1 MTDRSHTLDR
11 GAPPRLVPDRRPP
24 AARAQ
29 RTPRLAPAMPAACVT
44 GGCGGPEPAL
54 PPPPSFG
61 EVRVDGIEIPPEAI
75 AQEIQHHPAPDAETA
90 WREAARALVVRELLL
105 REARRRGIAADPE
118 SDEAGRRES
127 DDDALVRA
135 LLDEAVE
142 PEEPGEAEC
151 RRFYAA
157 RRERFRTPDL
167 FEVAH
172 VLIAPEAE
180 DAAAW
185 EAAET
190 QARAV
195 IAEVGDD
202 PAAFAAAARAL
213 SACPSAAQDGALGQ
227 VRRGE
232 LLPVVQ
238 AALEAIPE
246 GTTRR
251 EPVRSPHG
259 WHVLRLHRRIAGR
272 ALPYEAVAGKIA
284 ETLGA
289 RSWSLAATRFV
300 ATLAAA
306 AEIEGVT
313 VEGAAGQGA
322 A

>member
-1 MTDRSHTLDR
+1 MTDRRGTGSDTLDR

-29 RTPRLAPAMPAACVT
+29 LAPRLGPAKPAACQV

-75 AQEIQHHPAPDAETA
+75 AREIQHHPAPDAETA

-105 REARRRGIAADPE
+105 REARRRGIEAAPE
-118 SDEAGRRES
+118 TDEAGRRES

-135 LLDEAVE
+135 LLEEAVE

-151 RRFYAA
+151 SRFYEA

-172 VLIAPEAE
+172 VLIAPEGE
-180 DAAAW
+180 DEAAW
-185 EAAET
+185 ADAE
-190 QARAV
+190 ARARLV
-195 IAEVGDD
+195 IGEVGDD
-202 PAAFAAAARAL
+202 PSAFAAAAREL

-232 LLPVVQ
+232 LLPAVQ

-246 GTTRR
+246 GTTRA

-259 WHVLRLHRRIAGR
+259 WHVLRLHRRHPGR
-272 ALPYEAVAGKIA
+272 ELPFEAVAGRIA
-284 ETLGA
+284 ETLAA

-300 ATLAAA
+300 ASLAAG

-313 VEGAAGQGA
+313 VEPAA
-322 A
+322 

>member
-1 MTDRSHTLDR
+1 MSAPTGPL
-11 GAPPRLVPDRRPP
+11 GEPPRLVPDRRPP
-24 AARAQ
+24 AARA
-29 RTPRLAPAMPAACVT
+29 RLAPRLAPAAEPCPV

-61 EVRVDGIEIPPEAI
+61 EVRVEGKEIPPEAI
-75 AQEIQHHPAPDAETA
+75 AQEVQHHPAPDAETA

-105 REARRRGIAADPE
+105 REARRRGLEPDPE
-118 SDEAGRRES
+118 VDEAGRRES
-127 DDDALVRA
+127 DEDALVRA
-135 LLDEAVE
+135 LLEEAVE

-151 RRFYAA
+151 RRFYEA
-157 RRERFRTPDL
+157 RRQRFRTADL

-172 VLIAPEAE
+172 VLIAPEGE

-185 EAAET
+185 EAAEA

-195 IAEVGDD
+195 IAAVGDD
-202 PAAFAAAARAL
+202 AAAFGAAAREL

-227 VRRGE
+227 VRRCE

-259 WHVLRLHRRIAGR
+259 WHVLRLHRRHPGR
-272 ALPYEAVAGKIA
+272 QLPFEAVAGKIA

-300 ATLAAA
+300 AALAAEA
-306 AEIEGVT
+306 GVEGVS
-313 VEGAAGQGA
+313 VEPTTDPGAA
-322 A
+322 